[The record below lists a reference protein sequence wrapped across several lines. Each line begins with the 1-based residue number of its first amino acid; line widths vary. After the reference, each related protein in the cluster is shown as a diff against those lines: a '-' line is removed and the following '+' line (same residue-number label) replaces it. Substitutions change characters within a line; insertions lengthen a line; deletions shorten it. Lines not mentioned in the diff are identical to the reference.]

1 MKDLVGTP
9 QLPMNIA
16 NYIPIKIIAAIM
28 EIKKP
33 KQFIIYTPQQWFIN
47 ILNELEITS
56 DANYIKF
63 TNRYDGDTYV
73 KYFKHSGIIV
83 YSYGLIILPLSDRFN
98 LTLEK
103 LDSILEPITKLY
115 MNHN

>member
-1 MKDLVGTP
+1 
-9 QLPMNIA
+9 
-16 NYIPIKIIAAIM
+16 M

-56 DANYIKF
+56 DANYILF

-83 YSYGLIILPLSDRFN
+83 YSYG
-98 LTLEK
+98 
-103 LDSILEPITKLY
+103 Y
-115 MNHN
+115 MEQPSCKWQCKDEGMKDASGCR